1 MNTSSRITIFSRRA
15 FLRTTLCSMLL
26 VSIVL
31 GFLWYLDTIG
41 ASLTLY
47 DYLGLGAV
55 ILLVGLLQWRTQRS
69 LLADVLRSDITASPV
84 RPAAARSSV
93 EDSRETA
100 AEQAKR
106 EGREKRLFLHL
117 VGVLQREG
125 RLMDFLKEDL
135 TAYEDSQIGAAVRT
149 IHASCGKTLATYLD
163 LEPVM
168 SQPEGAT
175 VDIDADFDPS
185 IIKLVGNVVG
195 KPPFSG
201 ILRHRGWQ
209 LRSCKL
215 PELGDVPNSDVL
227 APAEV
232 ELQ

>member
-1 MNTSSRITIFSRRA
+1 
-15 FLRTTLCSMLL
+15 
-26 VSIVL
+26 
-31 GFLWYLDTIG
+31 
-41 ASLTLY
+41 
-47 DYLGLGAV
+47 
-55 ILLVGLLQWRTQRS
+55 
-69 LLADVLRSDITASPV
+69 
-84 RPAAARSSV
+84 
-93 EDSRETA
+93 
-100 AEQAKR
+100 
-106 EGREKRLFLHL
+106 
-117 VGVLQREG
+117 
-125 RLMDFLKEDL
+125 
-135 TAYEDSQIGAAVRT
+135 
-149 IHASCGKTLATYLD
+149 
-163 LEPVM
+163 M